1 MSTKDETAHLT
12 EGLRQGDSTAQ
23 EQFLRQFAPSVFRF
37 IVRMTRQG
45 QEAEELTQ
53 DTLLRAMQ
61 QIHRFD
67 PEQST
72 LHTWVSRIA
81 YRLTL
86 NHLRNRGITFQ
97 SIEESASALTAADEA
112 AMSQAFAEAGNTRT
126 ELLQQALDLLAPDE
140 QTLIN
145 LFYFDDLP
153 LQEIGYITE
162 ASPGTIAT
170 RLHRIRKK
178 LYHLILKL
186 QQQ

>member
-1 MSTKDETAHLT
+1 MT
-12 EGLRQGDSTAQ
+12 EGLRRGDPGAQ
-23 EQFLRQFAPSVFRF
+23 EQFLRQYASRVFQF
-37 IVRMTRQG
+37 IVRMTRHE

-61 QIHRFD
+61 QMERFD
-67 PEQST
+67 PAQST
-72 LHTWVSRIA
+72 LHTWVRRIA

-86 NHLRNRGITFQ
+86 NHLRSRGITFQ
-97 SIEESASALTAADEA
+97 SIEESATAITAVDEA
-112 AMSQAFAEAGNTRT
+112 AMSQAFAEADDTRT
-126 ELLQQALDLLAPDE
+126 ELLRQALDELAPDE

-153 LQEIGYITE
+153 LKEIGYIID
-162 ASPGTIAT
+162 APPGTIAT
-170 RLHRIRKK
+170 RLHRIRRK

>member
-1 MSTKDETAHLT
+1 M
-12 EGLRQGDSTAQ
+12 AQ

-37 IVRMTRQG
+37 IVRMTRQD

-61 QIHRFD
+61 QIGRFD
-67 PEQST
+67 ATQST
-72 LHTWVSRIA
+72 LHTWVCHIA

-86 NHLRNRGITFQ
+86 NHLRNRGISFL
-97 SIEESASALTAADEA
+97 SIEERADVLTAADEA
-112 AMSQAFAEAGNTRT
+112 AMSQAFAEANATRT
-126 ELLQQALDLLAPDE
+126 ELLQQALDQLAPDE
-140 QTLIN
+140 QALVN

-162 ASPGTIAT
+162 APPGTIAT
-170 RLHRIRKK
+170 RLYRIRKK
-178 LYHLILKL
+178 LFHLILKL